1 MRRTA
6 HKRALTWA
14 GLALMVCLVPLAAR
28 VWLHFNGAVE
38 SVTLGVVGEFVM
50 RDEGGRPLTRDQ
62 LRRSVTIVVNW
73 PSQCVGPEQCLLA
86 KEQLP
91 KIMTWVR
98 ESLEP
103 KWTEEKNP
111 LNLLVVGEGAASVSA
126 DGRWRRFPEIAQSG
140 SILPASADVDRPT
153 LVLVDNILQFAAME
167 PLDGELDFTRL
178 SRVIS
183 KTAFDQYL
191 GNYLARRTF
200 MGPKRTQN

>member
-1 MRRTA
+1 
-6 HKRALTWA
+6 
-14 GLALMVCLVPLAAR
+14 
-28 VWLHFNGAVE
+28 
-38 SVTLGVVGEFVM
+38 
-50 RDEGGRPLTRDQ
+50 
-62 LRRSVTIVVNW
+62 
-73 PSQCVGPEQCLLA
+73 LLA

-103 KWTEEKNP
+103 NWTEEKNP
-111 LNLLVVGEGAASVSA
+111 LNLLVVGEGAASVST
-126 DGRWRRFPEIAQSG
+126 DGRWRRFPEAAQSG
-140 SILPASADVDRPT
+140 TILPASAEVDQPT

-167 PLDGELDFTRL
+167 TLDSELDFTRL

>member
-1 MRRTA
+1 
-6 HKRALTWA
+6 
-14 GLALMVCLVPLAAR
+14 
-28 VWLHFNGAVE
+28 
-38 SVTLGVVGEFVM
+38 
-50 RDEGGRPLTRDQ
+50 
-62 LRRSVTIVVNW
+62 
-73 PSQCVGPEQCLLA
+73 LLA

-91 KIMTWVR
+91 KIMMWVR

-111 LNLLVVGEGAASVSA
+111 LNLLVIGEGANSVSVE
-126 DGRWRRFPEIAQSG
+126 GRWRRFPETAQLG
-140 SILPASADVDRPT
+140 TVLPLSADVDRPT

>member
-73 PSQCVGPEQCLLA
+73 PSQCVGSDRCLLA

-111 LNLLVVGEGAASVSA
+111 LNLLVVGEGAASVST
-126 DGRWRRFPEIAQSG
+126 DGRWRRFPEAAQSG
-140 SILPASADVDRPT
+140 TILPASAEVDQPT

-167 PLDGELDFTRL
+167 TLDSELDFTRL

>member
-1 MRRTA
+1 
-6 HKRALTWA
+6 
-14 GLALMVCLVPLAAR
+14 
-28 VWLHFNGAVE
+28 
-38 SVTLGVVGEFVM
+38 
-50 RDEGGRPLTRDQ
+50 
-62 LRRSVTIVVNW
+62 
-73 PSQCVGPEQCLLA
+73 LA

-111 LNLLVVGEGAASVSA
+111 LNLLVVGSGASSVTV
-126 DGRWRRFPEIAQSG
+126 DRRWRRFPETAQLG
-140 SILPASADVDRPT
+140 TVLPLSADVDRPT

-178 SRVIS
+178 GRVIS